1 VIALL
6 AHPDPV
12 QHLAFAALC
21 LAATGAFARRWSSD
35 ARRSAA
41 ALWWWAIAVVGA
53 LGATVPAVESWAQ
66 RSFTG
71 HMVQHLVLISIVAPA
86 LVIAVGPL
94 MRSRRRG
101 RRHWQRT
108 VVDGPWVAP
117 AAALA
122 FVGVL
127 LVTHLTGIYDT
138 ALRSRF
144 LHEGEHVA
152 YLVTA
157 ALLWAAL
164 REGATRR
171 HAAAPFARIAA
182 ILGVIAGTAI
192 LGLVLATAS
201 EPLISTY
208 SARNGF
214 DRALDDQR
222 TAAALM
228 WIGGMMTSLPLL
240 VLAFWRWA
248 VHEEATARR
257 LEQLTDNAASR
268 PGSGGD
274 RPRISCDVPNGRRAA
289 S

>member
-1 VIALL
+1 MALL
-6 AHPDPV
+6 AHTDPL

-21 LAATGAFARRWSSD
+21 LAATGAYAVRWTRD
-35 ARRSAA
+35 PRRSMAG
-41 ALWWWAIAVVGA
+41 LWCWAMAVVGA
-53 LGATVPAVESWAQ
+53 LGATLPAMESWAQ

-71 HMVQHLVLISIVAPA
+71 HMVQHLVLITIVAPA
-86 LVIAVGPL
+86 LVIALGPL
-94 MRSRRRG
+94 GRHRRG
-101 RRHWQRT
+101 IHGRWQRN
-108 VVDGPWVAP
+108 VVNGPWAAP

-138 ALRSRF
+138 ALRSQV
-144 LHEGEHVA
+144 LHEGEHAA
-152 YLVTA
+152 YLITA

-164 REGATRR
+164 REGAIRR

-208 SARNGF
+208 STHNGF

-222 TAAALM
+222 TAAAVM

-248 VHEEATARR
+248 AHEEATARR
-257 LEQLTDNAASR
+257 LEQLTDNAASTPGRNGPR
-268 PGSGGD
+268 PLV
-274 RPRISCDVPNGRRAA
+274 SCDVPDGRHAR

>member
-1 VIALL
+1 MALL
-6 AHPDPV
+6 AHTDPL
-12 QHLAFAALC
+12 QHLAFATLC
-21 LAATGAFARRWSSD
+21 LAATGAYALRWSRD
-35 ARRSAA
+35 TRRSAA
-41 ALWWWAIAVVGA
+41 ALWCWAVAVVGA
-53 LGATVPAVESWAQ
+53 LGATLPAVESWAQ

-71 HMVQHLVLISIVAPA
+71 HMVQHLVLITIVAPA
-86 LVIAVGPL
+86 LVIALGPL
-94 MRSRRRG
+94 GRH
-101 RRHWQRT
+101 RRHVHRRWQRN
-108 VVDGPWVAP
+108 VVDGPWAAP

-138 ALRSRF
+138 ALRSRL
-144 LHEGEHVA
+144 LHEGEHAA

-157 ALLWAAL
+157 AVLWAAL

-182 ILGVIAGTAI
+182 VLGVIAGTAI

-208 SARNGF
+208 STHNGF

-222 TAAALM
+222 TAAAVM

-248 VHEEATARR
+248 AHEEATARR
-257 LEQLTDNAASR
+257 LEQLTDSAASR
-268 PGSGGD
+268 PSRSGR
-274 RPRISCDVPNGRRAA
+274 RPRVSYDVPDGRHAG